1 MITHEDVVEKILL
14 QVSTQ
19 LTDAIKES
27 VTQTV
32 RQELSSSMTKTLLQS
47 QFYQYVNEEM
57 RNGLKTI
64 FKEISSASTPEST
77 STSTGAPPAVPV
89 ENTQELFSHTTQ
101 QIDEIMQTLLAATET
116 IMTASEAML
125 ALHEEADGIRAS
137 LPINAQQEAQV
148 ARLQAISGEC
158 TQHLTEIMT
167 SLSFQDLTGQRLK
180 KVVASIATIRE
191 TVFDLYVSTG
201 LMMQQSGSLGDKR
214 MEDIQQESRDAVEKI
229 KAKPQPQAAAPSEL
243 KGPTLD
249 ASQTAVDDLLA
260 SLGL

>member
-19 LTDAIKES
+19 LTDAIKDS

-32 RQELSSSMTKTLLQS
+32 RQELSSSMTQSLLQS

-57 RNGLKTI
+57 RNGLKNI
-64 FKEISSASTPEST
+64 FKEIASASTPEST
-77 STSTGAPPAVPV
+77 STTSTATAAPV

-116 IMTASEAML
+116 IMTASEAIL
-125 ALHEEADGIRAS
+125 ALHEEADGIRAI
-137 LPINAQQEAQV
+137 LPINAQQEVQV

-158 TQHLTEIMT
+158 TRHLTDIMT

-180 KVVASIATIRE
+180 KVVSSITTIRE

-201 LMMQQSGSLGDKR
+201 LMMQQTGSLGGKR
-214 MEDIQQESRDAVEKI
+214 MEDIQQESLDAVEKI

>member
-14 QVSTQ
+14 QISTQ
-19 LTDAIKES
+19 LTDAIKDS

-32 RQELSSSMTKTLLQS
+32 RQELSSSMTQTLLQS

-77 STSTGAPPAVPV
+77 SAASAVPV
-89 ENTQELFSHTTQ
+89 DNTQELFSHTTQ

-125 ALHEEADGIRAS
+125 ALHEEADGIRAI
-137 LPINAQQEAQV
+137 LPINAQQEVQV

-158 TQHLTEIMT
+158 TAHLTDIMT

-180 KVVASIATIRE
+180 KVVSSIATIRE

-229 KAKPQPQAAAPSEL
+229 KAKPQPQQAAPSEL